1 MSPMKIKFLCTNCN
15 NELIQD
21 GNQLICNNCKT
32 SPAIIENNTIV
43 YKGTDQGPDFFEK
56 KTINLLEQMYS
67 TYTHDTFID
76 DLNKFNLNNIDLP
89 NKKVG
94 ITTKFWWEKHIGKIK
109 DKNVLEVGCGVNY
122 IVPYWLLTKNNVV
135 AFDVCKEAVFLLKD
149 IVKRLNLPDKS
160 LQLYV
165 GDASLINFD
174 KKFDIININNV
185 LHHINDKRGT
195 LSKLRKM
202 LKKNGKILIVE
213 PNYYYPFRW
222 IVETDIFGKFNF
234 VKKYFEENYLI
245 EKNEKAIKFKELKQ
259 LIKDMNF
266 KTEVNIKDPNYLG
279 YATIYFLD
287 KFPRLV
293 NLIYYTDKFF
303 FSKIM
308 PKVIA
313 PFEYLIISE
322 R

>member
-1 MSPMKIKFLCTNCN
+1 MTIKFLCINCDDVLVK
-15 NELIQD
+15 EE
-21 GNQLICNNCKT
+21 NQLICNTCK
-32 SPAIIENNTIV
+32 SIPAIVNNNIIV
-43 YKGTDQGPDFFEK
+43 YKGSNQKTDIFDK
-56 KTINLLEQMYS
+56 KAVNYLGQMYS
-67 TYTHDTFID
+67 TYTRNTFID
-76 DLNKFNLNNIDLP
+76 DLNKFNLNNIDFL

-94 ITTKFWWEKHIGKIK
+94 ITTKFWWEKYIGKIK
-109 DKNVLEVGCGVNY
+109 DKNVLEFGCGVNY
-122 IVPYWLLTKNNVV
+122 LVPYWLLTKNNVV
-135 AFDVCKEAVFLLKD
+135 GFDVSKETVFLLKD
-149 IVKRLNLPDKS
+149 VVKRLNLPDKS
-160 LQLYV
+160 LQLCV
-165 GDASLINFD
+165 GDADLVSFD
-174 KKFDIININNV
+174 QKFDIININNV
-185 LHHINDKRGT
+185 LHHIDDKRGT

-234 VKKYFEENYLI
+234 VKKYFEKNYLI
-245 EKNEKAIKFKELKQ
+245 EENEKAIKFKELKQ

-313 PFEYLIISE
+313 PFEYLIISK

>member
-1 MSPMKIKFLCTNCN
+1 MTIKFLCTNCDDVLVK
-15 NELIQD
+15 EE
-21 GNQLICNNCKT
+21 NQLICNTCK
-32 SPAIIENNTIV
+32 SIPAIVKNNIIV
-43 YKGTDQGPDFFEK
+43 YKGFDQKTDFFDK
-56 KTINLLEQMYS
+56 RAIDLQRQMYS
-67 TYTHDTFID
+67 TCTHNTFID

-94 ITTKFWWEKHIGKIK
+94 ITTKFWWEKYIGKIK
-109 DKNVLEVGCGVNY
+109 NKNVLEVGCGANY
-122 IVPYWLLTKNNVV
+122 LVPYWLLTENNVV
-135 AFDVCKEAVFLLKD
+135 GFDVSKEIVFLLKD
-149 IVKRLNLPDKS
+149 IVKRLNLSDKS
-160 LQLYV
+160 LHLCV
-165 GDASLINFD
+165 GDADSINFD

-185 LHHINDKRGT
+185 LHHISDKRGT

-222 IVETDIFGKFNF
+222 IAETDFFGKFNF
-234 VKKYFEENYLI
+234 VKKYLEKNNLI

-266 KTEVNIKDPNYLG
+266 STEVNIKDPNYMG
-279 YATIYFLD
+279 YATIFFLD
-287 KFPRLV
+287 AFPRLV

-313 PFEYLIISE
+313 PFEYLIISK

>member
-1 MSPMKIKFLCTNCN
+1 MTIKFLCTNCDDVLVK
-15 NELIQD
+15 EE
-21 GNQLICNNCKT
+21 NQLICNTCK
-32 SPAIIENNTIV
+32 SIPAIVKNNIIV
-43 YKGTDQGPDFFEK
+43 YKGSNQKTDIFDK
-56 KTINLLEQMYS
+56 KAVNYLGQMYS
-67 TYTHDTFID
+67 TYTRNTFID
-76 DLNKFNLNNIDLP
+76 DLNKFNLNNIDFL

-195 LSKLRKM
+195 F
-202 LKKNGKILIVE
+202 
-213 PNYYYPFRW
+213 YPFRW

-234 VKKYFEENYLI
+234 VKKYFEKNYLI
-245 EKNEKAIKFKELKQ
+245 EKNEKAIKFKELKR

-266 KTEVNIKDPNYLG
+266 STEVNIKDPNYMG

-287 KFPRLV
+287 AFPRLV

-313 PFEYLIISE
+313 PFEYLIISK

>member
-1 MSPMKIKFLCTNCN
+1 
-15 NELIQD
+15 
-21 GNQLICNNCKT
+21 
-32 SPAIIENNTIV
+32 
-43 YKGTDQGPDFFEK
+43 
-56 KTINLLEQMYS
+56 
-67 TYTHDTFID
+67 
-76 DLNKFNLNNIDLP
+76 
-89 NKKVG
+89 
-94 ITTKFWWEKHIGKIK
+94 
-109 DKNVLEVGCGVNY
+109 
-122 IVPYWLLTKNNVV
+122 
-135 AFDVCKEAVFLLKD
+135 
-149 IVKRLNLPDKS
+149 
-160 LQLYV
+160 
-165 GDASLINFD
+165 
-174 KKFDIININNV
+174 
-185 LHHINDKRGT
+185 
-195 LSKLRKM
+195 M

-234 VKKYFEENYLI
+234 VKKYFEKNYLI
-245 EKNEKAIKFKELKQ
+245 EENEKAIKFKELKQ

>member
-1 MSPMKIKFLCTNCN
+1 MTIKFLCTNCN
-15 NELIQD
+15 DELVKEE
-21 GNQLICNNCKT
+21 NQLICNTCK
-32 SPAIIENNTIV
+32 SIPAIVKNNIIV
-43 YKGTDQGPDFFEK
+43 YKGFDQKTDFFDK
-56 KTINLLEQMYS
+56 RAINILGQMYS
-67 TYTHDTFID
+67 TYTHNTFID
-76 DLNKFNLNNIDLP
+76 DLNKSNLNNIDLL

-94 ITTKFWWEKHIGKIK
+94 ITTKFWWEKYIGKIK

-165 GDASLINFD
+165 GDASLID

-185 LHHINDKRGT
+185 LHHVNDVRGI

-202 LKKNGKILIVE
+202 LNKNGRILIVE

-234 VKKYFEENYLI
+234 VKKYFEKNYLI

-266 KTEVNIKDPNYLG
+266 STEVNIKDPNYLG

-313 PFEYLIISE
+313 PFEYLIISQ

>member
-1 MSPMKIKFLCTNCN
+1 VLVK
-15 NELIQD
+15 EE
-21 GNQLICNNCKT
+21 NQLICNTCK
-32 SPAIIENNTIV
+32 SIPAIVKNNIIV
-43 YKGTDQGPDFFEK
+43 YKGSNQKTDIFDK
-56 KTINLLEQMYS
+56 KAVNYLGQMYS
-67 TYTHDTFID
+67 TYTRNTFID
-76 DLNKFNLNNIDLP
+76 DLNKFNLNNIDFL

-94 ITTKFWWEKHIGKIK
+94 ITTKFWWEKYIGKIK
-109 DKNVLEVGCGVNY
+109 DKNVLEFGCGVNY
-122 IVPYWLLTKNNVV
+122 LVPYWLLTKNNVV

-185 LHHINDKRGT
+185 LHHINDIRGI
-195 LSKLRKM
+195 LSKLKKM
-202 LKKNGKILIVE
+202 LNKNGKILIVE

-222 IVETDIFGKFNF
+222 FIETDIFGKFNF
-234 VKKYFEENYLI
+234 VKKYFEKNYLI

-266 KTEVNIKDPNYLG
+266 STGVNVGDPNYLG

-293 NLIYYTDKFF
+293 NLIYYTDKYL
-303 FSKIM
+303 FSKII

-313 PFEYLIISE
+313 PFQYFIISQK
-322 R
+322 

>member
-1 MSPMKIKFLCTNCN
+1 MKNKFLCTNCN
-15 NELIQD
+15 NELTLD
-21 GNQLICNNCKT
+21 GNQLICNTCK
-32 SPAIIENNTIV
+32 SIPAIVKNNIIV
-43 YKGTDQGPDFFEK
+43 YKGISQKTDIFDK
-56 KTINLLEQMYS
+56 KVINYLGQMYS
-67 TYTHDTFID
+67 TYTYDTFID
-76 DLNKFNLNNIDLP
+76 DLNNSNLNNIDLL

-94 ITTKFWWEKHIGKIK
+94 ITTKFWWEKYIGKIK

-122 IVPYWLLTKNNVV
+122 FVPYWLLTKNNVV
-135 AFDVCKEAVFLLKD
+135 ACDICKEAVFLLKD

-165 GDASLINFD
+165 GDAGLINFD
-174 KKFDIININNV
+174 EKFDIININNV
-185 LHHINDKRGT
+185 LHHIDDKRGT

-222 IVETDIFGKFNF
+222 IAETDIFGKFNF
-234 VKKYFEENYLI
+234 AKKYLEKKNLI

-259 LIKDMNF
+259 LIKDLDF
-266 KTEVNIKDPNYLG
+266 RTEVNIKDPNYMG

-287 KFPRLV
+287 AFPRLV

-308 PKVIA
+308 PKVMA
-313 PFEYLIISE
+313 PFEYLII
-322 R
+322 RPQ

>member
-76 DLNKFNLNNIDLP
+76 DLNKFNLNNIDFL

-94 ITTKFWWEKHIGKIK
+94 ITTKFWWEKYIGKIK
-109 DKNVLEVGCGVNY
+109 NKNVLEVGCGANY
-122 IVPYWLLTKNNVV
+122 LVPYWLLTENNVV
-135 AFDVCKEAVFLLKD
+135 GFDVSKEIVFLLKD

-165 GDASLINFD
+165 GDAGLINFD
-174 KKFDIININNV
+174 EKFDIININNV
-185 LHHINDKRGT
+185 LHHIDDKRGT

-266 KTEVNIKDPNYLG
+266 RTEANIKDPNYLG

-287 KFPRLV
+287 KFPKLV

-308 PKVIA
+308 PRFIA
-313 PFEYLIISE
+313 PFEYLIISK